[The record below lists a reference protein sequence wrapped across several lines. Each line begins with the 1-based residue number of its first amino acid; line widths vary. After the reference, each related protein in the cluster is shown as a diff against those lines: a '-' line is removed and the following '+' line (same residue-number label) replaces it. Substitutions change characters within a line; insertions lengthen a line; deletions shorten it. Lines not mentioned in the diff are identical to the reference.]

1 MIFFAII
8 TSAESPESEQ
18 EVRQFRVLD
27 SQEVDLGDRSIIF
40 NRVETPILKP
50 QPVPLATPAPTPAP
64 IPSAEEEEAIEEMR
78 RRFPNL
84 VGTLTPEEA
93 EEMMHLIDEEFGQI
107 DPDQWK

>member
-1 MIFFAII
+1 MKTII
-8 TSAESPESEQ
+8 ATYRNGKLDPTEALDYAEGEKLEI
-18 EVRQFRVLD
+18 
-27 SQEVDLGDRSIIF
+27 SI
-40 NRVETPILKP
+40 RK
-50 QPVPLATPAPTPAP
+50 AP